1 MQSSM
6 TVVLERDHAGR
17 SLVTLR
23 CDGCPRTATTDMF
36 TLEHFCALIGWQCPD
51 DEQLCTLCQW
61 HRGITPSFA
70 RRSASHS

>member
-1 MQSSM
+1 
-6 TVVLERDHAGR
+6 
-17 SLVTLR
+17 
-23 CDGCPRTATTDMF
+23 MF
-36 TLEHFCALIGWQCPD
+36 TLEAFCALIGWQCPD